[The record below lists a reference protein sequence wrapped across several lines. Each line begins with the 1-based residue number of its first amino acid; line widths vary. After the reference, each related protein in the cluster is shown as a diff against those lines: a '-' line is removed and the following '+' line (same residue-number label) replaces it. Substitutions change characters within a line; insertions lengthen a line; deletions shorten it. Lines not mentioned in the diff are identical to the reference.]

1 MAFFR
6 LSRLSALLAVS
17 FGLAGCSLA
26 PSQDKD
32 ETSHQGELA
41 QSNKAVVYQ
50 MFTRLFGNTQTANI
64 PWGTAEQNGVG
75 KFNDISDK
83 ALEGIKELGVSHVWY
98 TGVPHHALVADYTA
112 YGISNDDP
120 DVIKGRAGSPYA
132 VKDYYSVNPDLA
144 QDPAKRMDE
153 FKALVERSHE
163 HGLKVLIDIV
173 PNHVARN
180 YESLGKPQGVKDFGA
195 ADNTNV
201 EYARDNNFYYA
212 VGEAFKV
219 PEWLDGYQPLGG
231 QPYPMADG
239 EFVENPAK
247 WTGNGA
253 RSSQPHFHDWYETV
267 KVNYGVRPD
276 GSHDFP
282 QLPAEYA
289 NMDVAAHYEFWQGK
303 DVPDSWEKFRDIAL
317 FWTEFGIDGFR
328 YDMAEMVPVAFWSY
342 LNSHIKHVNPD
353 AFLLAEVYQPHLYRD
368 YLHMGK
374 MDYLYDKV
382 DLYDSLKAI
391 IQGRES
397 TDAIASIQA
406 GKADIEHNMLHF
418 LENHDEQ
425 RIASPD
431 FAGEAVN
438 ALPAM
443 VVSATLSSSP
453 TMLYFG
459 QDVGERGEQDAGFG
473 KATRTT
479 IFDYWGVPAHQR
491 WMNNGKFDG
500 GALTADERQLRD
512 YYVRLMQFV
521 QSSPALMGQYAEIH
535 TANKHNP
542 GYTGSTYAFLRWS
555 DDQQLIIAS
564 NFAQVAGTEFALKIP
579 AQQISAMKL
588 KDGRYTL
595 VDQLSGDKL
604 TLTVASGKGQVDM
617 ALAPLQSRILEL
629 KR

>member
-1 MAFFR
+1 MSFFR
-6 LSRLSALLAVS
+6 ISRLSALVAVS
-17 FGLAGCSLA
+17 IGLAGCSAA
-26 PSQDKD
+26 PN
-32 ETSHQGELA
+32 QGEDAANVAGA
-41 QSNKAVVYQ
+41 QPHNKAVVYQ
-50 MFTRLFGNTQTANI
+50 MFTRLFGNTQSANI
-64 PWGTAEQNGVG
+64 PWGTAERNGIG

-83 ALEGIKELGVSHVWY
+83 ALEGIKQLGVSHVWY

-120 DVIKGRAGSPYA
+120 DVVKGRAGSPYA

-144 QDPAKRMDE
+144 VDPAKRMDE
-153 FKALVERSHE
+153 FRALVDRSHK

-180 YESLGKPQGVKDFGA
+180 YESLGKPEGVQDFGA
-195 ADNTNV
+195 SDNTSV

-212 VGEAFKV
+212 VGEPFKV
-219 PEWLDGYQPLGG
+219 PEYLDGYLPLGG
-231 QPYPMADG
+231 EKQPLADG

-253 RSSQPHFHDWYETV
+253 RSAQPHFHDWYETV

-282 QLPAEYA
+282 QLPAEFA
-289 NMDVAAHYEFWQGK
+289 NLDVAAHYAFWQGK

-317 FWTEFGIDGFR
+317 FWTDFGVDGFR
-328 YDMAEMVPVAFWSY
+328 FDMAEMVPVAFWSY
-342 LNSHIKHVNPD
+342 LNSHIKHANPD

-368 YLHMGK
+368 YLHLGK

-397 TDAIASIQA
+397 TDAIVRIQA
-406 GKADIEHNMLHF
+406 AKADIEHNMLHF

-443 VVSATLSSSP
+443 VLSATLSSSP

-459 QDVGERGEQDAGFG
+459 QEVGERGEGDAGFG

-491 WMNNGKFDG
+491 WMNGGKFDG
-500 GALTADERQLRD
+500 GGLSADEQQLRD

-535 TANKHNP
+535 TANKTTP
-542 GYTGSTYAFLRWS
+542 GYSGSTYAFVRYS
-555 DDQQLIIAS
+555 EQQQLIIAS
-564 NFAQVAGTEFALKIP
+564 NFAQRTGTEFELTLPAEQIAAMALT
-579 AQQISAMKL
+579 
-588 KDGRYTL
+588 DGRYQL
-595 VDQLSGDKL
+595 LDQLSGDAL
-604 TLTVASGKGQVDM
+604 TLTVNKGEGRVAMQ
-617 ALAPLQSRILEL
+617 LAALQSRILEL
-629 KR
+629 QR